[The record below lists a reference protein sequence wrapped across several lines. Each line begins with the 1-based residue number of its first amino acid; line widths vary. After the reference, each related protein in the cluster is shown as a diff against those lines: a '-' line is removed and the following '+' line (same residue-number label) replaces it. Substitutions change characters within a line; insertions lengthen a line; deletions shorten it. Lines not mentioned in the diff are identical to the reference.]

1 MRKALWV
8 LLALAPQYI
17 RAATPSISTSQE
29 PVPNISTPMNEED
42 LHRANS
48 TRNIPGIRA
57 CQYYSDNAKIY
68 DIMRL
73 EMHSKTCR
81 SDAAVDDKLPDRPEI
96 DEYQVD
102 GVFDTPNRF

>member
-1 MRKALWV
+1 MRQALWV
-8 LLALAPQYI
+8 LLALAPQYV
-17 RAATPSISTSQE
+17 RAAVPTSSPQE
-29 PVPNISTPMNEED
+29 PVPNVSTPMNEED
-42 LHRANS
+42 VHRANS
-48 TRNIPGIRA
+48 TKNIPGIRA
-57 CQYYSDNAKIY
+57 CGYYADNAKVV

-81 SDAAVDDKLPDRPEI
+81 SDANVDSKLPDRPEM